1 MILTEQLR
9 HATPIFL
16 QGVSRGVDD
25 VVVLDVLFD
34 DGSRSQLKASECFLQ
49 NEKDDT
55 VDDLVRSDFLHE
67 PGCVINCVFGYG
79 VLADRRITIFCMRCS
94 ILHTLRVRYELDM
107 IYTYSGKILI
117 AVNPQK
123 PLKHLYGSRMMA
135 QYKGIPFGDLSP
147 HTYAVAEAAYSAM
160 MIDEKRQTILISG
173 ESGAGKTESAK
184 MVMQYLAHRS
194 GSKFGD
200 IIGSAAPIEEQIL
213 ESNPLLEA
221 FGNAK
226 TVRNDN
232 SSRFGKFVEIDFDP
246 TGRVAG
252 ANISTYLLERSRIVS
267 IGSPE
272 RSFHIFYQIFYGA
285 SDDLRKRLYLPGD
298 ISEFRYLGQSSTVKL
313 DGIDDKDG
321 FVATLNAMKVIGL
334 DGNEIES
341 VLRCVGA
348 VLHLGNISFV
358 TAENAMADEAVV
370 SPDDRS
376 IAGLQ
381 AAAALLGT
389 TPEKLSESLMKRT
402 ISTAGEKIEKRYN
415 IVESEESR
423 DSLAKSLYS
432 KLFDWLVSAV
442 NKKIGSVGGSR
453 RTPLS
458 VGILDIYGFE
468 SFDTNSFEQLCINLA
483 NEKLQQAF
491 NAHVFKAE
499 QEEYAI
505 EGIDWSYIEFIDNQD
520 VLDLL
525 EGTRLSSITKENLNG
540 KNLGIFPMLDEAC
553 RLPKATFQDLAISLR
568 SKLEKHPRFSAPKR
582 DQFSFIVNHY
592 AGEVRYATDGFLEKN
607 RDFIVEDQE
616 ALMRSCDEPLPR
628 NLYLEY
634 NDRDRKKRNAFKLNT
649 IGSTFQKQ
657 LNKLSDTLNACQP
670 HFIRCIKPNEDSTP
684 GNLQPAYA
692 MGQLRAGGVLE
703 AVRIACA
710 GYPTR
715 KTFLP
720 FAKRYS
726 VLLSHHD
733 LESSKVPTTG
743 KGLIDWHALQGHQVS
758 DLVVAIMKRSSLSG
772 WQIGRTKIFLR
783 TGQLAALEGQRG
795 KIISNAVLKIQSYWR
810 SYQARRRFKI
820 KVQAIIIAQSAW
832 RSYFARTEARRI
844 RIERAA
850 KIIQSQWRSYRAQK
864 VLSQRKRYVQYQ

>member
-1 MILTEQLR
+1 MT
-9 HATPIFL
+9 
-16 QGVSRGVDD
+16 S
-25 VVVLDVLFD
+25 
-34 DGSRSQLKASECFLQ
+34 
-49 NEKDDT
+49 
-55 VDDLVRSDFLHE
+55 
-67 PGCVINCVFGYG
+67 
-79 VLADRRITIFCMRCS
+79 FCMRCS

-107 IYTYSGKILI
+107 IYTYSGQILI
-117 AVNPQK
+117 AVNPHK

-135 QYKGIPFGDLSP
+135 QYRGIPFGDLSP

-160 MIDEKRQTILISG
+160 MIDEKRQAILISG

-200 IIGSAAPIEEQIL
+200 TIGSATPIEQQIL

-232 SSRFGKFVEIDFDP
+232 SSRFGKFVEIDFDR

-252 ANISTYLLERSRIVS
+252 ANISTYLLERSRVVS

-272 RSFHIFYQIFYGA
+272 RSFHIFYQMCYGA
-285 SDDLRKRLYLPGD
+285 SDDLKKRLFLFED
-298 ISEFRYLGQSSTVKL
+298 ISKFRYLGQSSTVKL

-334 DGNEIES
+334 DANEIEA
-341 VLRCVGA
+341 VLRCVAA
-348 VLHLGNISFV
+348 VLHLGNIGFV

-370 SPDDRS
+370 SPDETS
-376 IAGLQ
+376 IAGLHN
-381 AAAALLGT
+381 AAALLGT
-389 TPEKLSESLMKRT
+389 TPEKLSGALMKRT

-415 IVESEESR
+415 VIESEESR

-442 NKKIGSVGGSR
+442 NKKIGSVGGSS

-499 QEEYAI
+499 QEEYTL

-525 EGTRLSSITKENLNG
+525 EGTQLSSITKENLNG
-540 KNLGIFPMLDEAC
+540 KKLGIFPMLDEAC
-553 RLPKATFQDLAISLR
+553 RLPRATFQDLAISLR
-568 SKLEKHPRFSAPKR
+568 SNLEKHPRFSAPKR
-582 DQFSFIVNHY
+582 NQFSFIVNHY
-592 AGEVRYATDGFLEKN
+592 AGEVRYVTDGFLEKN

-616 ALMRSCDEPLPR
+616 ALMRSCDEPLPKD
-628 NLYLEY
+628 LYLEV
-634 NDRDRKKRNAFKLNT
+634 NDKDTKKRNAFKLNT

-657 LNKLSDTLNACQP
+657 LNKLSGTLNECQP
-670 HFIRCIKPNEDSTP
+670 HFIRCIKPNGNSMP

-692 MGQLRAGGVLE
+692 MEQLRAGGVLE

-715 KTFLP
+715 KP
-720 FAKRYS
+720 FSPFVKRYS
-726 VLLSHHD
+726 VLLSHED
-733 LESSKVPTTG
+733 IESSRIATTEN
-743 KGLIDWHALQGHQVS
+743 GLIDWDALQDHQVS
-758 DLVVAIMKRSSLSG
+758 DLAVAIMQKSSLSG

-795 KIISNAVLKIQSYWR
+795 KVISDAVLKIQSYWR
-810 SYQARRRFKI
+810 SYQARRRFK
-820 KVQAIIIAQSAW
+820 KTVQSIIMVQSAW
-832 RSYFARTEARRI
+832 RSFSARTEAKRI
-844 RIERAA
+844 RMQRAA
-850 KIIQSQWRSYRAQK
+850 KTIQCQWRSYQAQK
-864 VLSQRKRYVQYQ
+864 LLVERKRYVQYRYSTPVSLACF